1 MAPVTRTR
9 VRWGKIAWLLVLAA
23 VAVALFAGTAGAGSG
38 RVQPIRLQSH
48 VVVRGETVW
57 SIAKTIAREQDPRPI
72 VADIID
78 LNRIENAAIFPGQ
91 VLRVPPAG

>member
-1 MAPVTRTR
+1 
-9 VRWGKIAWLLVLAA
+9 
-23 VAVALFAGTAGAGSG
+23 
-38 RVQPIRLQSH
+38 